1 MEKESE
7 FLEVILPFRLHTEL
21 TYRTEGCGRVAVG
34 SWVRVPLRGHLVL
47 GVVSKV
53 SGKAPDDIP
62 QEKILRAVPAEDIPA
77 VEPWELEYW
86 RTLAEYYMCTTG
98 EVFKCACGASIHNS
112 GPGKQ
117 PARRKKKQ
125 TPPEISERKLC
136 VLSEAQEAA
145 AAEVRNALAKKK
157 NALLCGV
164 TGSGKTEIYIHLAD
178 EQLKAGRDVLY
189 LVPEI
194 AVSRQLEERLESVFG
209 SSLVVFHSQ
218 RTAAQRRNAAELI
231 RSKERGPVILLGT
244 RSAIFLPLR
253 NPGLFIVDEEHDR
266 SYKQDDPAPRYNGR
280 DAAIMLGAQR
290 KVPVLLGSAT
300 PSFESLYNVSLGK
313 YIRVDLPVRYH
324 EAPDPEVE
332 IIDTVRERRLRN
344 MQGSFSRKLLKEM
357 AAVARKGGQTLVFR
371 SRRAYA
377 PMVQCAECGA
387 PALCPN
393 CSVSLTYHKFNSTLA
408 CHYCG
413 YIETFTTRCR
423 ACGEPALEERGA
435 GTEKLEEELREAFPD
450 LRVERFDADTAQTRA
465 QQEKLISEFASGEI
479 NIMVGTQMITK
490 GFDFARLSLVA
501 VVSADGIF
509 SVQDFRSDERA
520 LQLITQLTGRSG
532 RRDSRGKIVIQTS
545 QPDHPVLKGFVAG
558 DSAGASKLLD
568 ERRDFGFPPF
578 VRMIS
583 ITVRDKREG
592 RLWNVCRRI
601 SELAK
606 ECGID
611 NMAGPMPAA
620 VELVGGFHIS
630 EFSIR
635 LARDSRLRGKKRA
648 LSEGIELI
656 ERDFNGLTDIKIDVD
671 PL

>member
-1 MEKESE
+1 MKKEYE
-7 FLEVILPFRLHTEL
+7 YLEVILPLRLHTEL

-53 SGKAPDDIP
+53 SDSVPDDIP
-62 QEKILRAVPAEDIPA
+62 QEKILMAVPAEDIPA

-86 RTLAEYYMCTTG
+86 YTLAEYYMCTPG
-98 EVFKCACGASIHNS
+98 EVLKCACSVSLRNAD
-112 GPGKQ
+112 PGRQ
-117 PARRKKKQ
+117 SSRRKKKQ
-125 TPPEISERKLC
+125 TQPKASERELFL
-136 VLSEAQEAA
+136 LSKPQESAA
-145 AAEVRNALAKKK
+145 SEIRNAFAKKK

-231 RSKERGPVILLGT
+231 RSKERGPLILLGT
-244 RSAIFLPLR
+244 RSSIFLPLH

-280 DAAIMLGAQR
+280 DAAIMMGAQR
-290 KVPVLLGSAT
+290 NVPVLLGSAT

-344 MQGSFSRKLLKEM
+344 MQGQFSRKLLKEM

-387 PALCPN
+387 PALCPS

-413 YIETFTTRCR
+413 HIETYTTRCR
-423 ACGEPALEERGA
+423 SCGEPALEERGA
-435 GTEKLEEELREAFPD
+435 GTEKLEEELREAFPE
-450 LRVERFDADTAQTRA
+450 LRVERFDADTAQTRS

-479 NIMVGTQMITK
+479 NIMVGTQMIAK
-490 GFDFARLSLVA
+490 GFDFAHLSLVA

-532 RRDSRGKIVIQTS
+532 RRGECGRIVIQTA
-545 QPDHPVLKGFVAG
+545 QPDHPVLKGFVEGNPAG
-558 DSAGASKLLD
+558 VSKLLE
-568 ERRDFGFPPF
+568 ERREFGFPPY
-578 VRMIS
+578 VRMIA
-583 ITVRDKREG
+583 ITVRDKKEG

-606 ECGID
+606 ECGIG
-611 NMAGPMPAA
+611 NIAGPMPAA
-620 VELVGGFHIS
+620 VDLVGGFHIS

-635 LARDSRLRGKKRA
+635 LARDSRLRSKKRA
-648 LSEGIELI
+648 LSGGIELI
-656 ERDFNGLTDIKIDVD
+656 ERDFNGLVDIKVDVD
-671 PL
+671 PM